1 MAGKCKEMSKIKQ
14 VLRLLTTATKSL
26 QKTQRLLM
34 RYSTKWS
41 KHRIATSLKVKVWEN
56 KYILPHQAVPLT

>member
-41 KHRIATSLKVKVWEN
+41 KHRIATSLKVKV
-56 KYILPHQAVPLT
+56 